1 MQRGTVQDMMAFM
14 AKTVSERT
22 QPTQRQSIQENNFT
36 AHVHARPAV
45 DGISGVLVSDSEYPV
60 RVAFSLLN
68 KLLEEFLM
76 KVPKS
81 SWQAQAM
88 EIASTGSIPSKGDGI
103 VRTSDFPFAQDYL
116 ARYQDPR
123 QADTILRVQQE
134 LDDTKIVLHNTIDS
148 VLQRGEDLDK
158 LVEKSGSLSQQSK
171 MFYKSAKKV
180 RMSVFMWRFASL
192 SVCVHTYYLQQS
204 ALSSCAS
211 FVQVHTNTLV
221 QIRAAVSCSATR
233 WLCKY
238 FLLNVCSAS
247 KQPMGRDGRPTIFCM
262 GYIYSAGILCMVYPN
277 FVRPSVETAFA
288 HSQYA
293 PTRG

>member
-88 EIASTGSIPSKGDGI
+88 DIASTGSIPSKGDGI

-180 RMSVFMWRFASL
+180 RMSVFMCGALRLFPCACILTIFSKVRCLLVHLLYKCILTPQCRFVLRFHVVLHDGCASTF
-192 SVCVHTYYLQQS
+192 STYVALPS
-204 ALSSCAS
+204 NPWEERGDKLHFVLAIFIALSSYAWYIPTL
-211 FVQVHTNTLV
+211 FGQV
-221 QIRAAVSCSATR
+221 
-233 WLCKY
+233 
-238 FLLNVCSAS
+238 
-247 KQPMGRDGRPTIFCM
+247 
-262 GYIYSAGILCMVYPN
+262 
-277 FVRPSVETAFA
+277 
-288 HSQYA
+288 
-293 PTRG
+293 